1 MDENGMEGKMNKD
14 RGACPKEEKGNPG
27 KQSATVGAEAMVW
40 ETATSIDKE
49 AWNFPIKSWLQ
60 GSFLLLF
67 CCDDF

>member
-49 AWNFPIKSWLQ
+49 A
-60 GSFLLLF
+60 
-67 CCDDF
+67 